1 MEARDRSLGHQLCQP
16 ALRPGRTVHGNPDG
30 AGRLYV
36 SAALLREIRRQV
48 RRQAAAQAACAIRL
62 SQFEDR
68 ILAPPQRHD
77 PVPQRDDLFRRSRA
91 EAPHREVLA
100 LLESRRLSFCRACG
114 EPFRP
119 HAKVSHGAR
128 KQWHR
133 VPAARGKRVSLFP
146 DDRNAELRALFF
158 ETANELLQSLN
169 EAGLDLEANP
179 ADEEVIR
186 RVRRAVH
193 TLKGD
198 SAACGFHKL
207 SELAHELE
215 DALSPQTGQ
224 GAGSRL
230 ADVVL
235 VAADNFGAMLS
246 AYQRNEEPPSADSLR
261 AMIRALIQG
270 PAVSGAAVPAASGIA
285 ARFQW
290 TEYEQLMISE
300 AVHRGETVYNVAL
313 RVDPASLMHAA
324 AFQLI
329 RNVLHSCGTVIA
341 LRPEDNS
348 AADNLEIVEAALASH
363 QSQEHI
369 AQRCRI
375 PSIISD
381 LRVERAVTP
390 ENAEHELLG
399 DLLEAQANVVSQAA
413 IATPGVPV
421 DPTSSIGSAAAA
433 VVEST
438 LRVDAA
444 RIDAVMN
451 LVGELII
458 GKSMLNRSLTEF
470 DQRHARDPVRAK
482 LSDALAFQS
491 RVLDELHKCV
501 LKIRMVPVEQLFR
514 RFPRMVRDVAKQCG
528 KDVALEVSGQ
538 NTDLDKGILDALA
551 EPLMHLV
558 RNAVDHGVE
567 AAEERITAKKPAR
580 GTVYLNAYHQGT
592 QVVIEVRDDGHGIDL
607 AQIRKQAVEK
617 GIVTADAVQRLSDS
631 EAMNLIFEPGFSTA
645 AGVTEVSGRGV
656 GMDVVRTSLDKLKG
670 TVHVSSQQGKGTTI
684 QLRVPLT
691 LASIQTLLFRV
702 AGRLFAVP
710 LSSVVEITRITDAD
724 IHRVDQREVLRLRDQ
739 ILTLV
744 RLDSLSR
751 IHAVSAPDGKKKKRN
766 FVIVIGAAEKR
777 FGLIVD
783 SMVGEVVLLN
793 KALTTEIISS
803 DLVSGASILGDGTVV
818 LILNVPAVL
827 SRLSRATPLGAIA

>member
-1 MEARDRSLGHQLCQP
+1 
-16 ALRPGRTVHGNPDG
+16 
-30 AGRLYV
+30 
-36 SAALLREIRRQV
+36 
-48 RRQAAAQAACAIRL
+48 
-62 SQFEDR
+62 
-68 ILAPPQRHD
+68 
-77 PVPQRDDLFRRSRA
+77 
-91 EAPHREVLA
+91 
-100 LLESRRLSFCRACG
+100 
-114 EPFRP
+114 
-119 HAKVSHGAR
+119 
-128 KQWHR
+128 
-133 VPAARGKRVSLFP
+133 VSLFP
-146 DDRNAELRALFF
+146 EDRNAELRALFF
-158 ETANELLQSLN
+158 ESANELLQSLN

-179 ADEEVIR
+179 TDEEVIR

-215 DALSPQTGQ
+215 DVLSPEIGHS
-224 GAGSRL
+224 AGSRL

-246 AYQRNEEPPSADSLR
+246 AYQRNAEPPSADSLR
-261 AMIRALIQG
+261 AMMRTLIHA
-270 PAVSGAAVPAASGIA
+270 PVVSAPAAHAGSGIA
-285 ARFQW
+285 AQFHW
-290 TEYEQLMISE
+290 TEYEHLMISE

-313 RVDPASLMHAA
+313 RVDPASSMHAA
-324 AFQLI
+324 ALQLI
-329 RNVLHSCGTVIA
+329 RNVLHACGTVIA

-348 AADNLEIVEAALASH
+348 SAETLEIVEAALASH
-363 QSQEHI
+363 QSEEHI

-375 PSIISD
+375 PSIVSD
-381 LRVERAVTP
+381 LRIERAATP
-390 ENAEHELLG
+390 ETPEHELLG
-399 DLLEAQANVVSQAA
+399 ELLEAQA
-413 IATPGVPV
+413 ATVASSVTGGASAEATKTPV
-421 DPTSSIGSAAAA
+421 SAAVTVA
-433 VVEST
+433 EST

-458 GKSMLNRSLTEF
+458 GKSMLHRSLAEL

-514 RFPRMVRDVAKQCG
+514 RFPRLVRDVAKQCG
-528 KDVALEVSGQ
+528 KDVALELSGQ

-567 AAEERITAKKPAR
+567 DAEERIAANKPAR

-592 QVVIEVRDDGHGIDL
+592 QVVIEVRDDGRGIDL
-607 AQIRKQAVEK
+607 AQILRHAVEK
-617 GIVTADAVQRLSDS
+617 GIVKAAEIQRFTDS

-645 AGVTEVSGRGV
+645 AEVTEVSGRGV
-656 GMDVVRTSLDKLKG
+656 GMDVVRTVIDNLKG
-670 TVHVSSQQGKGTTI
+670 TVNVSSVKGRGTTI
-684 QLRVPLT
+684 QLRMPLT

-702 AGRLFAVP
+702 GGRLFAVP
-710 LSSVVEITRITDAD
+710 LSSVVEITRITDSE
-724 IHRVDQREVLRLRDQ
+724 IHRVDQREVLRLREQ

-744 RLDSLSR
+744 RLNSLSQ
-751 IHAVSAPDGKKKKRN
+751 IHAVAVPQDSKKKKRN

-777 FGLIVD
+777 FGLLVD
-783 SMVGEVVLLN
+783 SLVGEEELVI
-793 KALTTEIISS
+793 KALPSEIISS

>member
-1 MEARDRSLGHQLCQP
+1 
-16 ALRPGRTVHGNPDG
+16 
-30 AGRLYV
+30 V
-36 SAALLREIRRQV
+36 SGLP
-48 RRQAAAQAACAIRL
+48 
-62 SQFEDR
+62 EDR
-68 ILAPPQRHD
+68 N
-77 PVPQRDDLFRRSRA
+77 S
-91 EAPHREVLA
+91 
-100 LLESRRLSFCRACG
+100 
-114 EPFRP
+114 
-119 HAKVSHGAR
+119 
-128 KQWHR
+128 
-133 VPAARGKRVSLFP
+133 
-146 DDRNAELRALFF
+146 ELRALFF
-158 ETANELLQSLN
+158 ESANELLQSLN

-179 ADEEVIR
+179 SDEEVIR

-215 DALSPQTGQ
+215 DALSPQIGQ
-224 GAGSRL
+224 NAGSRL

-246 AYQRNEEPPSADSLR
+246 AYQRHMEPPPADSLR
-261 AMIRALIQG
+261 TMIRGLIEG
-270 PAVSGAAVPAASGIA
+270 PATSPSTPPAPVGVA

-341 LRPEDNS
+341 LRPEDS
-348 AADNLEIVEAALASH
+348 FATETLEIVEAALASH
-363 QSQEHI
+363 QAQEHI

-375 PSIISD
+375 PSVVSD
-381 LRVERAVTP
+381 VRIERAASLET
-390 ENAEHELLG
+390 AEHELLG
-399 DLLEAQANVVSQAA
+399 DLLEKQAA
-413 IATPGVPV
+413 NLAAKAGEMGANAAAQKSTAVN
-421 DPTSSIGSAAAA
+421 SAAASVA
-433 VVEST
+433 EST

-514 RFPRMVRDVAKQCG
+514 RFPRLVRDVAKQCG
-528 KDVALEVSGQ
+528 KDVALELSGQ

-551 EPLMHLV
+551 EPLMHVV

-567 AAEERITAKKPAR
+567 DAEERIAAGKPAR

-592 QVVIEVRDDGHGIDL
+592 QVVIEVRDDGRGIDL
-607 AQIRKQAVEK
+607 TEIRKQAVEK
-617 GIVTADAVQRLSDS
+617 GIVKAEEIQRLTDS
-631 EAMNLIFEPGFSTA
+631 EVMNLIFEPGFSTA
-645 AGVTEVSGRGV
+645 AEVTEVSGRGV
-656 GMDVVRTSLDKLKG
+656 GMDVVRTVLDNLKG
-670 TVHVSSQQGKGTTI
+670 TVHVSSVKGRGTTM

-702 AGRLFAVP
+702 SGRLFAVP

-744 RLDSLSR
+744 RLNSLSK
-751 IHAVSAPDGKKKKRN
+751 IHAVAAQDSQKKKRN

-777 FGLIVD
+777 FGLVVD
-783 SMVGEVVLLN
+783 SLVGEEELVI
-793 KALTTEIISS
+793 KALPGEIISS

>member
-1 MEARDRSLGHQLCQP
+1 
-16 ALRPGRTVHGNPDG
+16 
-30 AGRLYV
+30 
-36 SAALLREIRRQV
+36 
-48 RRQAAAQAACAIRL
+48 
-62 SQFEDR
+62 
-68 ILAPPQRHD
+68 
-77 PVPQRDDLFRRSRA
+77 
-91 EAPHREVLA
+91 
-100 LLESRRLSFCRACG
+100 
-114 EPFRP
+114 
-119 HAKVSHGAR
+119 
-128 KQWHR
+128 
-133 VPAARGKRVSLFP
+133 VSLFP
-146 DDRNAELRALFF
+146 EDRNAELRALFF
-158 ETANELLQSLN
+158 ESANELLQSLN

-179 ADEEVIR
+179 TDEEVIR

-215 DALSPQTGQ
+215 DVLSPEIGHS
-224 GAGSRL
+224 AGSRL

-246 AYQRNEEPPSADSLR
+246 AYQRNAEPPSADSLR
-261 AMIRALIQG
+261 AMMRTLIHA
-270 PAVSGAAVPAASGIA
+270 PVASAPAARAGGGIA
-285 ARFQW
+285 AQFRW
-290 TEYEQLMISE
+290 TEYEHLMISE

-313 RVDPASLMHAA
+313 RVDPASSMHAA
-324 AFQLI
+324 ALQLI
-329 RNVLHSCGTVIA
+329 RNVLHACGTVIA

-348 AADNLEIVEAALASH
+348 SAETLEIVEAALASH
-363 QSQEHI
+363 QSEEHI

-375 PSIISD
+375 PSIVSD
-381 LRVERAVTP
+381 LRIERAATP
-390 ENAEHELLG
+390 ETPEHELLG
-399 DLLEAQANVVSQAA
+399 ELLEAQA
-413 IATPGVPV
+413 ATVASSVTGGASAEATK
-421 DPTSSIGSAAAA
+421 TSVSAAVTVA
-433 VVEST
+433 EST

-458 GKSMLNRSLTEF
+458 GKSMLHRSLAEL

-514 RFPRMVRDVAKQCG
+514 RFPRLVRDVAKQCG
-528 KDVALEVSGQ
+528 KDVALELSGQ

-567 AAEERITAKKPAR
+567 DAEERIAANKPAR

-592 QVVIEVRDDGHGIDL
+592 QVVIEVRDDGRGIDL
-607 AQIRKQAVEK
+607 AQIRRHAVEK
-617 GIVTADAVQRLSDS
+617 GIVKAAEIQRFTDS

-645 AGVTEVSGRGV
+645 AEVTEVSGRGV
-656 GMDVVRTSLDKLKG
+656 GMDVVRTVIDNLKG
-670 TVHVSSQQGKGTTI
+670 TVNVSSVKGRGTTI
-684 QLRVPLT
+684 QLRMPLT

-702 AGRLFAVP
+702 GGRLFAVP
-710 LSSVVEITRITDAD
+710 LSSVVEITRITDSE
-724 IHRVDQREVLRLRDQ
+724 IHRVDQREVLRLREQ

-744 RLDSLSR
+744 RLNSLSQ
-751 IHAVSAPDGKKKKRN
+751 IHAVAVPQDSKKKKRN

-777 FGLIVD
+777 FGLLVD
-783 SMVGEVVLLN
+783 SLVGEEELVI
-793 KALTTEIISS
+793 KALPSEIISS